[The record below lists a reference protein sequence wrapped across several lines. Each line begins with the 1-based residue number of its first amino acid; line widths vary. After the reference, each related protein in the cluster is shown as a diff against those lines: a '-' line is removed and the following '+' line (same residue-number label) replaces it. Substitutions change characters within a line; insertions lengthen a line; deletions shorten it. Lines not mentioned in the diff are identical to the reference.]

1 MASSVLE
8 DVHWAGCDAAAAAA
22 AAAAAPAGYTGVG
35 RP

>member
-22 AAAAAPAGYTGVG
+22 AAAAPAGYTGVG